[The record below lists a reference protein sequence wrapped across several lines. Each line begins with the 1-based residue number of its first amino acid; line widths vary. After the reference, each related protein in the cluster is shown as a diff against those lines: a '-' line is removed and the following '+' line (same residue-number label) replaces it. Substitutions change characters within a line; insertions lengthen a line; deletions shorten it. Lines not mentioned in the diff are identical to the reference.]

1 MMPES
6 LSSLLASG
14 GPVVALLLAL
24 SIAATA
30 LLLLKLWQFATTG
43 VGRHAALR
51 KALSLWSEGRTEEA
65 ARTATAARSPAAK
78 VFAHV
83 LALAPGTAID
93 RAREDAERVAA
104 DELRG
109 LRRHL
114 RAIEVIAQSAPLL
127 GLFGTVI
134 GMIEVFRKLETSGAA
149 ADPSALAGG
158 IWTALLATAMGLGV
172 AIVFSAAGAWLEG
185 VVENE
190 RSVMESALSGLF
202 ARYGASPA

>member
-1 MMPES
+1 MMPEN
-6 LSSLLASG
+6 LTTLLASG
-14 GPVVALLLAL
+14 GPVVALLLFL
-24 SIAATA
+24 SVAATA
-30 LLLLKLWQFATTG
+30 LLLLKLWQFASLG

-51 KALSLWSEGRTEEA
+51 KALALWSEGRAEEA
-65 ARTATAARSPAAK
+65 ARAASAARSPAAK
-78 VFAHV
+78 VFSHV
-83 LALAPGTAID
+83 LKLSPGTAID
-93 RAREDAERVAA
+93 RAREDAERVAS
-104 DELRG
+104 DELRF

-134 GMIEVFRKLETSGAA
+134 GMIEVFRQLQASGAS
-149 ADPSALAGG
+149 ADPASLAGG

-185 VVENE
+185 AVENE

-202 ARYGASPA
+202 ARYGTPRS